1 MRPYFCGLGITALL
15 LLGSSVAY
23 GQQQHR
29 VDVDDNGQ
37 VIKAHE
43 HMHAKNGHKIAWRR
57 ASGAS
62 KSWSV
67 TFTDSPCAEGA
78 TFGSNG
84 PKICTVKVTCAKA
97 GDAGC
102 RAYAYVSSTSPGAQ
116 QHDPDIIIDP

>member
-1 MRPYFCGLGITALL
+1 MRASLYGLGTTLLL
-15 LLGSSVAY
+15 LLGSSVVY
-23 GQQQHR
+23 GQQHR
-29 VDVDDNGQ
+29 VDVDDSGQ
-37 VIKAHE
+37 VIPAHQ

-67 TFTDSPCAEGA
+67 TFTDSPCAEGGA
-78 TFGSNG
+78 FASNG
-84 PKICTVKVTCAKA
+84 PKICTIKVACAKA

-102 RAYAYVSSTSPGAQ
+102 RAYAYVSSTGPGAQ